1 MNAFNR
7 IVMLI
12 IALLL
17 IAVPVLLLLVTFGV
31 VSEDLIDAYTGY
43 RSAVESLG
51 NLSLSDITGTVRVV
65 IAIVG
70 LLVALIALLL
80 LLRELTFGRRVAR
93 STVMEDAPGKETVIT
108 AGAVKA
114 LAEGAAREVGAESP
128 SVSLTSKDRRY
139 LVSVGKRV
147 PPSGNYTELA
157 TRTRENVRKVLG
169 EQGVPVED
177 VEVTVQGTALRERKC
192 RWPPGPT
199 SSGGP
204 LSRGL

>member
-17 IAVPVLLLLVTFGV
+17 IAVPVLLLLVAFGV
-31 VSEDLIDAYTGY
+31 ISEDVIDAYTGY

-51 NLSLSDITGTVRVV
+51 NLSLSDITGTVRIV
-65 IAIVG
+65 IAISG
-70 LLVALIALLL
+70 PLVALIALLL

-93 STVMEDAPGKETVIT
+93 STLMDDTPGKETVIT
-108 AGAVKA
+108 ASAVKA
-114 LAEGAAREVGAESP
+114 LADGAAREVGAESP
-128 SVSLTSKDRRY
+128 SVSLTSRDRNY
-139 LVSVGKRV
+139 LISLGIRM

-157 TRTRENVRKVLG
+157 TRTRENVRRVLG

-177 VEVTVQGTALRERKC
+177 VEVTVQGTASQRKE
-192 RWPPGPT
+192 G
-199 SSGGP
+199 
-204 LSRGL
+204 

>member
-177 VEVTVQGTALRERKC
+177 VEVTVQGTASQRKE
-192 RWPPGPT
+192 G
-199 SSGGP
+199 
-204 LSRGL
+204 

>member
-17 IAVPVLLLLVTFGV
+17 IAVPVLLLLVAFGV
-31 VSEDLIDAYTGY
+31 VSEDLIDAYIGY

-177 VEVTVQGTALRERKC
+177 VEVTVQGTASQRKEV
-192 RWPPGPT
+192 
-199 SSGGP
+199 
-204 LSRGL
+204 

>member
-177 VEVTVQGTALRERKC
+177 VEVTVQGTASQRKEV
-192 RWPPGPT
+192 
-199 SSGGP
+199 
-204 LSRGL
+204 

>member
-17 IAVPVLLLLVTFGV
+17 IAVPVLLLLVAFGV

-80 LLRELTFGRRVAR
+80 LLRVDLRPEGGEEHGHGGRSRQGDRDHGRR
-93 STVMEDAPGKETVIT
+93 G
-108 AGAVKA
+108 
-114 LAEGAAREVGAESP
+114 EGARRGRRP
-128 SVSLTSKDRRY
+128 RGGDRVILR
-139 LVSVGKRV
+139 
-147 PPSGNYTELA
+147 LA
-157 TRTRENVRKVLG
+157 HLQR
-169 EQGVPVED
+169 
-177 VEVTVQGTALRERKC
+177 
-192 RWPPGPT
+192 
-199 SSGGP
+199 
-204 LSRGL
+204 

>member
-7 IVMLI
+7 IVMVI

-17 IAVPVLLLLVTFGV
+17 IAVPVLLLLVAFGV
-31 VSEDLIDAYTGY
+31 ISAELIDAYTGY

-51 NLSLSDITGTVRVV
+51 NLSLSDITGTVRIV

-93 STVMEDAPGKETVIT
+93 STVMDETPGKETVIT
-108 AGAVKA
+108 ASAVRA
-114 LAEGAAREVGAESP
+114 LAEGAAREVGTESP
-128 SVSLTSKDRRY
+128 SVSLTSKDHNY
-139 LVSVGKRV
+139 LVSVGIRV

-157 TRTRENVRKVLG
+157 TRTTENVRRVLG

-177 VEVTVQGTALRERKC
+177 VEVTVQGTASQRKE
-192 RWPPGPT
+192 G
-199 SSGGP
+199 
-204 LSRGL
+204 